1 MHAEEN
7 EHDFL
12 CSICCSVIG
21 QLVFQMSRVTPGV
34 EFSNALSRF
43 RKRKKKSSS
52 KHRVR
57 RFHVVQVQWTS
68 KKCTK
73 KRDTRAKLLFG
84 SQNHLFFDVVV
95 IIVAA

>member
-12 CSICCSVIG
+12 CSICCSAIG

-34 EFSNALSRF
+34 EFSNALPRF
-43 RKRKKKSSS
+43 RKRKKNSSS

-57 RFHVVQVQWTS
+57 RFHVRTS

-84 SQNHLFFDVVV
+84 SQNHLLFDVVV